1 MTVSE
6 ATVVTISYTL
16 SIIHPNGDLEF
27 VEKRTSHDPL
37 DFVFGKGV
45 VLPKI
50 EEALRGKVLGQ
61 ELQIKLR
68 PEDAFGLR
76 SEDLVM
82 TYPIDKLPRN
92 TPPQVGMKYQT
103 QGPDGDVI
111 SVLVTKINE
120 ENQTLVLDGNHPLS
134 DAFIQFDLKVLK
146 VRKATSDEMTTGVV
160 DDQKMH

>member
-6 ATVVTISYTL
+6 SSVVTITYTL

-50 EEALRGKVLGQ
+50 EEALKGKMSGQ

-82 TYPIDKLPRN
+82 TYPIDKLPKN

-103 QGPDGDVI
+103 QGPHGDVM
-111 SVLVTKINE
+111 SVLVTRVNE
-120 ENQTLVLDGNHPLS
+120 ENQTIILDGNHPLA
-134 DAFIQFDLKVLK
+134 DAFIQFDIKVLK
-146 VRKATSDEMTTGVV
+146 IRKASSEEMSSGVV
-160 DDQKMH
+160 DDHKMH